1 MFLQFPEPALG
12 RTRSTPKN
20 SVRVTE
26 SFGIGITGET
36 PGRKRATRNQN
47 ARTLDP
53 AQTLVLTGKNT
64 ETQAKRRATDG
75 AGIVGGMEINLSQDA
90 WEQFQRSLHEHDDRL
105 ERRVDGQTYP
115 RDEQVDVW
123 VLSAHAEAIF
133 SQDIDP
139 EVWETLADLDME
151 AETEEDAWRLI
162 RSFYLERGNVLV
174 RIGEGATNG
183 GATAEGAGPD
193 DREEWIFS
201 EALATRLGLAGFA
214 QS

>member
-1 MFLQFPEPALG
+1 MELQ
-12 RTRSTPKN
+12 
-20 SVRVTE
+20 
-26 SFGIGITGET
+26 
-36 PGRKRATRNQN
+36 
-47 ARTLDP
+47 
-53 AQTLVLTGKNT
+53 
-64 ETQAKRRATDG
+64 
-75 AGIVGGMEINLSQDA
+75 LSQAA
-90 WEQFQRSLHEHDDRL
+90 WEEFQQSLYERDDRL
-105 ERRVDGQTYP
+105 DRRTDDQTYKLDERVDA
-115 RDEQVDVW
+115 W

-174 RIGEGATNG
+174 RIGEEATNE
-183 GATAEGAGPD
+183 GATAEGAWPD

-214 QS
+214 H

>member
-1 MFLQFPEPALG
+1 
-12 RTRSTPKN
+12 
-20 SVRVTE
+20 
-26 SFGIGITGET
+26 
-36 PGRKRATRNQN
+36 
-47 ARTLDP
+47 
-53 AQTLVLTGKNT
+53 
-64 ETQAKRRATDG
+64 
-75 AGIVGGMEINLSQDA
+75 MEINLSQDA

-105 ERRVDGQTYP
+105 ERRADGQTYP
-115 RDEQVDVW
+115 RDEHVDVW

-174 RIGEGATNG
+174 RIGDGLTPA
-183 GATAEGAGPD
+183 GAGPD

-201 EALATRLGLAGFA
+201 ESLATRLGLVGFA
-214 QS
+214 QP

>member
-1 MFLQFPEPALG
+1 
-12 RTRSTPKN
+12 
-20 SVRVTE
+20 
-26 SFGIGITGET
+26 
-36 PGRKRATRNQN
+36 
-47 ARTLDP
+47 
-53 AQTLVLTGKNT
+53 
-64 ETQAKRRATDG
+64 
-75 AGIVGGMEINLSQDA
+75 MEIHLSEDA
-90 WEQFQRSLHEHDDRL
+90 WAAFQASLYEQNERL
-105 ERRVDGQTYP
+105 ERRTDGVNYKP
-115 RDEQVDVW
+115 DERVDVW

-174 RIGEGATNG
+174 RIGEGAAGDGT
-183 GATAEGAGPD
+183 GPD

-214 QS
+214 QP

>member
-1 MFLQFPEPALG
+1 
-12 RTRSTPKN
+12 
-20 SVRVTE
+20 
-26 SFGIGITGET
+26 
-36 PGRKRATRNQN
+36 
-47 ARTLDP
+47 
-53 AQTLVLTGKNT
+53 
-64 ETQAKRRATDG
+64 
-75 AGIVGGMEINLSQDA
+75 MEINLSQDA

-105 ERRVDGQTYP
+105 ERRVDGHTYP

-139 EVWETLADLDME
+139 EVWETLADLEME

-174 RIGEGATNG
+174 RIGEGPAD
-183 GATAEGAGPD
+183 GAAGEAAGPD

>member
-1 MFLQFPEPALG
+1 MSQ
-12 RTRSTPKN
+12 
-20 SVRVTE
+20 
-26 SFGIGITGET
+26 T
-36 PGRKRATRNQN
+36 PGRKRVVRNSN
-47 ARTLDP
+47 APTAAL
-53 AQTLVLTGKNT
+53 AQTLVLIGKDV
-64 ETQAKRRATDG
+64 ETQVKRRATDG

-115 RDEQVDVW
+115 RDEHVDVW

-174 RIGEGATNG
+174 RIGEGTTNEG
-183 GATAEGAGPD
+183 ETAEGAGLD

-201 EALATRLGLAGFA
+201 EALATRLGLAGFVH
-214 QS
+214 

>member
-1 MFLQFPEPALG
+1 
-12 RTRSTPKN
+12 
-20 SVRVTE
+20 
-26 SFGIGITGET
+26 
-36 PGRKRATRNQN
+36 
-47 ARTLDP
+47 
-53 AQTLVLTGKNT
+53 
-64 ETQAKRRATDG
+64 
-75 AGIVGGMEINLSQDA
+75 MELHLSDDA
-90 WEQFQRSLHEHDDRL
+90 WAAFQASLYERDERL
-105 ERRVDGQTYP
+105 ERRVDGQSYKQ
-115 RDEQVDVW
+115 DERVDVW

-174 RIGEGATNG
+174 RIGEEATNE

-201 EALATRLGLAGFA
+201 EALATRLELAGFA
-214 QS
+214 H